1 MVKRRDTQLA
11 TKADLEEGLQ
21 GLDSKIDGLRT
32 ELKGDIGG
40 LRTELKDDIGGLKG
54 EINGLKGEFND
65 LKGNIHRLNISSVNT
80 GDRLMSLEDRL
91 GRRVETII
99 TERLEPFTS
108 RMETLWRESVLN
120 PKALDRQDAMLQG
133 HESRISALEARRAP

>member
-1 MVKRRDTQLA
+1 MVKRRGAQLA

-32 ELKGDIGG
+32 ELKG
-40 LRTELKDDIGGLKG
+40 
-54 EINGLKGEFND
+54 EIND
-65 LKGNIHRLNISSVNT
+65 LKGNIHRLNISSVNM

-108 RMETLWRESVLN
+108 RMETLWRESALN
-120 PKALDRQDAMLQG
+120 PKALDRQDAMLQR
-133 HESRISALEARRAP
+133 HEERISALEARPAP